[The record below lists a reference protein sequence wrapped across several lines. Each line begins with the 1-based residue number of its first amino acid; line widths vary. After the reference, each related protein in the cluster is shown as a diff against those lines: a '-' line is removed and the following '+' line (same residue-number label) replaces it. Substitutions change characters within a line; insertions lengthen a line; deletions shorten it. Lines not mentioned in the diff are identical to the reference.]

1 MLPSDKTMNPI
12 GTLIA
17 LLLFVLPCA
26 AQVSD
31 RYAVVL
37 AEPPLAARYGTRAEL
52 FTPAGV
58 TARAQVEASQGT
70 FQTALEARQFS
81 VTGASSLLLNAVFV
95 STSPGRLAELEN
107 MPGVLGV
114 VRLRKYKRSLNK
126 ALPLLGADLAWPAVG
141 GFPNAGKGIRIGII
155 DTGVDQTHPS
165 LQDNTLQAPPG
176 FPKCDAPAN
185 CVGFTNSKV
194 IVARSYVRRLAAG
207 TGTVDPATSTPDD
220 YSARD
225 RSGHG
230 TAVATSAAGNSSSG
244 AVPISGVA
252 PKAWVGSYKVF
263 GSPQVND
270 TTSDDV
276 LIAAL
281 EDALADGMDVIS
293 VSVGTPALSGPTDS
307 GTACG
312 NRAGVPCDPAGAAFE
327 AAAQKGALIVVAG
340 GNQGAEGL
348 NYPTFGSITS
358 PGTAP
363 SVITV
368 GGTTNSHGFTP
379 AVRVPGPAVPT
390 NISAITAQPTD
401 AFAPYGASAGPLLDV
416 ARLGDDGYACNPLPA
431 GALTNAF
438 ALIQRGPAGDG
449 ACAFNTKMHNAVTA
463 GATAVI
469 FYDYPDDPDWPITPS
484 NLGSFGQPAVILAN
498 ADGVNLKM
506 YLQTNPGATVIIDPA
521 GSDLVSVNPNE
532 LVYYSSMGPATGTN
546 GIKPDLVTVAGG
558 GQNGDLIYM
567 GTQTWDPLGELYSAT
582 GYIAA
587 AGTSFATPLAAGA
600 AALVKQ
606 AHPEYSAAQVKSA
619 LVNTAA
625 QDVLNDDS
633 GDPVKVTQTGG
644 GRLLANLGI
653 QTNVTIAPAS
663 VSFGV
668 VTSALLPLR
677 QVLQITNTGTSPL
690 SLALGLVNT
699 ASATSA
705 PISLDKT
712 TLTVAAGASSPVT
725 VSITGTT
732 PASGIYFG
740 AVTIAGGS
748 VPLRVPWMFVVGS
761 TRVGNF
767 VPISGDGNNGATGR
781 VIPDRAISFRVT
793 DANGIA
799 ISNAAVNFL
808 VNSGSVPMTL
818 SATSARTDVYGFA
831 STTATAG
838 DTVGSYSIEGCVGAC
853 TATNQFEY
861 TFTGNIRQAATIS
874 AGGVVPAA
882 GAAGPLAPGS
892 YFSIYGTDLADS
904 TAVTS
909 TARLPV
915 VIDRATV
922 SFDVPSAGI
931 SLPARLVFVSSGQI
945 NAQVPWELA
954 GQKSAQ
960 VKVIVNGVPGNVV
973 TVPLTDAA
981 PAFFENPIGSGV
993 VAAVDPLNFFS
1004 PIITARDPAAR
1015 GSVISLYANGLGAV
1029 NKPPASGEAASLTVL
1044 SSTLATP
1051 VVTIGGQNAPVL
1063 FSGLTPGLPG
1073 LYQINV
1079 TVPGGI
1085 GTGSQPVT
1093 LTLGGLT
1100 AKGSIPLR

>member
-1 MLPSDKTMNPI
+1 MNFFR
-12 GTLIA
+12 TLIA
-17 LLLFVLPCA
+17 LFLCVLPGA

-31 RYAVVL
+31 RYAVIL
-37 AEPPLAARYGTRAEL
+37 TQPPLATRYATRTEL
-52 FTPAGV
+52 FAPDALA
-58 TARAQVEASQGT
+58 ARAQVENSQRT
-70 FQTALEARQFS
+70 LQLALEDRQFS
-81 VTGASSLLLNAVFV
+81 VTGVSSLLLNAVFV
-95 STSPGRLAELEN
+95 ATSPDRVAELESL
-107 MPGVLGV
+107 PGVAGV

-176 FPKCDAPAN
+176 FPKCDTPAN
-185 CVGFTNSKV
+185 CADFTNSKV

-207 TGTVDPATSTPDD
+207 TGTIDPSTSTPDD

-230 TAVATSAAGNSSSG
+230 TAVATSAAGISSSG

-252 PKAWVGSYKVF
+252 PRAWIGSYKVF

-270 TTSDDV
+270 TTTDDV

-293 VSVGTPALSGPTDS
+293 LSVGTAAYTGATDS
-307 GTACG
+307 GAACG
-312 NRAGVPCDPAGAAFE
+312 NRVGVPCDPAGAAFE

-358 PGTAP
+358 PGIAP

-379 AVRVPGPAVPT
+379 AVRVPGSAVPT
-390 NISAITAQPTD
+390 NISSIPAQPTD
-401 AFAPYGASAGPLLDV
+401 AFAPHGAYAAPLVDV

-431 GALTNAF
+431 GSLANTF
-438 ALIQRGPAGDG
+438 ALIQRGPAGEN
-449 ACAFNTKMHNAVTA
+449 ACAFSTKMQNAVNA

-498 ADGVNLKM
+498 SDGVNLKA

-521 GSDLVSVNPNE
+521 GADLVSVNPNE
-532 LVYYSSMGPATGTN
+532 LAYYSSMGPTTGTN
-546 GIKPDLVTVAGG
+546 GIKPDLVTVGGG

-567 GTQTWDPLGELYSAT
+567 GTQTWDTLGELYSAT

-587 AGTSFATPLAAGA
+587 GGTSFATPLAAGA

-606 AHPEYSAAQVKSA
+606 ARPGYSAAQVKSA

-625 QDVLNDDS
+625 QDVLNNDS
-633 GDPVKVTQTGG
+633 GDPVRVIQTGG
-644 GRLLANLGI
+644 GRLLANLAI
-653 QTNVTIAPAS
+653 QTNVTVVPSSI
-663 VSFGV
+663 SFGA
-668 VTSALLPLR
+668 VTSAVLPLR

-690 SLALGLVNT
+690 SLTLAVANT

-712 TLTVAAGASSPVT
+712 TLTVAAGASAPVT
-725 VSITGTT
+725 VSVTGTA
-732 PASGIYFG
+732 PASGIYYG

-767 VPISGDGNNGATGR
+767 IPVSGDGNNGATGR
-781 VIPDRAISFRVT
+781 AIPDRTVAFRVT

-799 ISNAAVNFL
+799 IPNAAVNFL

-818 SATSARTDVYGFA
+818 SANSSRTDAYGFA
-831 STTATAG
+831 SVAVTAG

-861 TFTGNIRQAATIS
+861 TFTGNIRRAATIS

-882 GAAGPLAPGS
+882 GTAGPLAPGS
-892 YFSIYGTDLADS
+892 YFSIYGADLADS
-904 TAVTS
+904 TAVTA
-909 TARLPV
+909 TARLPIT
-915 VIDRATV
+915 IDHV
-922 SFDVPSAGI
+922 SVTLDVPSAGI
-931 SLPARLVFVSSGQI
+931 SAPARLVFVSSGQI

-973 TVPLTDAA
+973 TVPLADVA

-993 VAAVDPLNFFS
+993 IAAIDPLNFFS
-1004 PIITARDPAAR
+1004 PIITARDPATR
-1015 GSVISLYANGLGAV
+1015 GSVISLYANGLGPV
-1029 NKPPASGEAASLTVL
+1029 NSPPVSGEAASLTVL
-1044 SSTLATP
+1044 ASTIATP
-1051 VVTIGGQNAPVL
+1051 LVTIGGQNAPVL

-1079 TVPGGI
+1079 TVPSGI

-1093 LTLGGLT
+1093 LTIGGVT
-1100 AKGSIPLR
+1100 ARGSIPLK